1 MFAVIDIAGSQE
13 KVEEGMKLRVP
24 LLPIEPG
31 KTFSIDKVLLF
42 AKSGSDI
49 AVGDP
54 YVSGAAVE
62 LSVLRHGRDD
72 KIRVVKFRR
81 RKRYM
86 RVHGHRQ
93 DYTEVEVK
101 KIKSAQ

>member
-1 MFAVIDIAGSQE
+1 MFAIVEIAGSQE
-13 KVEEGMKLRVP
+13 RVEEGMKLRVP
-24 LLPIEPG
+24 LLPVEPG
-31 KTFSIDKVLLF
+31 KTLALDTVLLL
-42 AKSGSDI
+42 AKSASDVS
-49 AVGDP
+49 VGDP
-54 YVSGAAVE
+54 YVSGAHVE
-62 LSVLRHGRDD
+62 IGVIKHGRDD

-101 KIKSAQ
+101 KIKSA